1 MKKLRRPRVEDRGSR
16 IASRAMTL
24 FSILDPRPS
33 TLQAGMFEGARDF
46 RFFYRFITI
55 VDGAPIIQI

>member
-16 IASRAMTL
+16 IASRAMTRL
-24 FSILDPRPS
+24 SILDPRPS
-33 TLQAGMFEGARDF
+33 TLQAGIFEGARDF
-46 RFFYRFITI
+46 RFFYRFTI